1 MADSD
6 SQERQYL
13 FNWDLLLE
21 AEIKGPGSEP
31 PISALFSKV
40 YIDDTSLWISTK
52 ITDMSMQEEKRKPMM
67 DFRKPANYQQ
77 LQETSSSNS
86 EADQEANDPDLQ
98 MKLAMGIPVSFG
110 APVSENRK
118 RKKTSKPIDG
128 EAYWKKFHVM
138 FVRGLEELSKL
149 SEDADPQETTFASAL
164 KAASGSRLM
173 PDHAKL
179 NFFLSLLTKQTIKGD
194 SDQILE
200 EELKNVI
207 LRDVARYNGILA
219 RNEAD
224 SFVKKLQK
232 LHYVPGFPTSI
243 KNGEGKVIKL
253 PSSFDILKP
262 FESVKFKS
270 HPPIHEE
277 HKRIDYNLKG
287 EIDLD
292 APEEEE
298 IAIKKDPKEDGDPL
312 NFDFSFDP
320 VRDAH
325 LVAKDALKYFG
336 KNSNIKKYW
345 HQRERLFSKLNDGIL
360 LDEESWFS
368 VTPEQIA
375 RHLADRLVTKNCLI
389 LDCFTGAGGNAIQF
403 ALKGALVYAVDL
415 DPVKIRIARQNAKV
429 YGVEDRITF
438 FCGNAFHVIDSFINS
453 RKNDP
458 SKLPF
463 DVIFL
468 SPPWGG
474 PQYLNAREFSLDMCT
489 PDGFEIFRR
498 ASKITENIVYFLPRN
513 TKTSD
518 LLLLAKETKSRK
530 VEVENTQLNGK
541 IKTLNAYYGDLIN

>member
-21 AEIKGPGSEP
+21 AEVKSPGSETP
-31 PISALFSKV
+31 VFALFSKV

-52 ITDMSMQEEKRKPMM
+52 IAEMSMEEEQNKLAVNVR
-67 DFRKPANYQQ
+67 RPANYQQ
-77 LQETSSSNS
+77 LQESSSSNS
-86 EADQEANDPDLQ
+86 EADQESTDPDLQ

-110 APVSENRK
+110 APLSETRK
-118 RKKTSKPIDG
+118 RKKNSKPVDG
-128 EAYWKKFHVM
+128 EAYWRKFNMM
-138 FVRGLEELSKL
+138 FVRGVEELSKL
-149 SEDADPQETTFASAL
+149 NEDENPETTTFASAL
-164 KAASGSRLM
+164 KTASASKLLS
-173 PDHAKL
+173 DHSKL
-179 NFFLSLLTKQTIKGD
+179 SYFTSLLEKRTATGHIDGI
-194 SDQILE
+194 SE
-200 EELKNVI
+200 EELKNTI
-207 LRDVARYNGILA
+207 LRDISRYNGLLA
-219 RNEAD
+219 RNEAE

-232 LHYVPGFPTSI
+232 LHYVPGFPVTM
-243 KNGEGKVIKL
+243 KNAEGKTTKI
-253 PSSFDILKP
+253 PSSFEILKP

-270 HPPIHEE
+270 HPALHEE
-277 HKRIDYNLKG
+277 HKKIDYNLKG

-292 APEEEE
+292 APEEDE
-298 IAIKKDPKEDGDPL
+298 IVVKKESKEDGDPL

-320 VRDAH
+320 IRDAH
-325 LVAKDALKYFG
+325 LIAKHALKYFG

-368 VTPEQIA
+368 VTPEQIG

-415 DPVKIRIARQNAKV
+415 DPIKIRIARQNAKV

-474 PQYLNAREFSLDMCT
+474 PQYLNAREFTLDMCT

-513 TKTSD
+513 TRTSD
-518 LLLLAKETKSRK
+518 LLLLAKETKSKK